1 MHALVLLCINQHTK
15 LEVTSFTDSKDVI
28 GNLNLKKGQVTL
40 TTPRLEVVCHTK
52 AKTKA
57 KTTCVQNFTILAS
70 DIPEISLEVPKF
82 KMGHVTLTMPL

>member
-52 AKTKA
+52 AKT
-57 KTTCVQNFTILAS
+57 N
-70 DIPEISLEVPKF
+70 
-82 KMGHVTLTMPL
+82 